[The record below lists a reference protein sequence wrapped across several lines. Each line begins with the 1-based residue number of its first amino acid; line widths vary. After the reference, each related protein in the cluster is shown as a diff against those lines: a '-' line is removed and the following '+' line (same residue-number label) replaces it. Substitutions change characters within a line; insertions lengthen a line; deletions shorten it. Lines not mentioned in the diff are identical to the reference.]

1 MPKSNNTYKTHPH
14 MTSLLEAEIYER
26 RKRLGMSQYALAEKA
41 GVARN
46 SIDLMERHKRIPK
59 METIFDIIMALDF
72 SVEEREVFAV
82 KHMDAYY
89 KDKEVQKQLE
99 KEPVGAV

>member
-1 MPKSNNTYKTHPH
+1 

-26 RKRLGMSQYALAEKA
+26 RRGLGMSQYALAEKA
-41 GVARN
+41 GLTRN
-46 SIDLMERHKRIPK
+46 SIDLMERHKHIPK
-59 METIFDIIMALDF
+59 IETIFDIIMALNF
-72 SVEEREVFAV
+72 NAEERKSFAV